1 MRCAPGKPGRR
12 LRSAVRP
19 AVRPWQHV
27 LDPLA
32 GYLTLAQKLWE
43 QPALAGAYNFGPDS
57 GEAVSVRDVVE
68 LARATFGEGEVRY
81 GDGSEGPHETAWLG
95 LDAAK
100 AKSALGVAPV
110 FTLVQAVKRTMAW
123 YRAHHDGGDARQL
136 CEMDIADFEARK
148 AAAKTPAAAKLAG

>member
-1 MRCAPGKPGRR
+1 MRCAAWQTGQTLEVRR
-12 LRSAVRP
+12 PS

-68 LARATFGEGEVRY
+68 LARATFGEGEARY
-81 GDGSEGPHETAWLG
+81 GDGSEGPA
-95 LDAAK
+95 
-100 AKSALGVAPV
+100 
-110 FTLVQAVKRTMAW
+110 RIRMAW
-123 YRAHHDGGDARQL
+123 FGCRQGKERAWRYAGVNAGTGGQTNDGLVPR
-136 CEMDIADFEARK
+136 
-148 AAAKTPAAAKLAG
+148 PP